1 MNAAIDIRRAL
12 QAISAETL
20 LGYVR
25 ELASERFGG
34 RLSGT
39 SEYKAAAEW
48 TAARLHRWGVAPGG
62 DGGTFLQAFPNPY
75 TRILPG
81 GGLTLHGDS
90 QNGTGE
96 KRWAYETDYFPGGTT
111 DAGRITAEVVYAG
124 FGVSAPA
131 RGYDDYAGI
140 DVRGKIVL
148 LDAEV
153 PVASEI
159 EKGFD
164 PAVFPPWRPY
174 SFHSAKLDN
183 AIAHGAAGAI
193 YGCGAF
199 FMPNAVYRPGFVYST
214 VGRTVVDDLFSGTG
228 RDHDEEIAAIRR
240 DLKPRSFAL
249 GRTVTLDNRSEH
261 HPEGVGYNVLG
272 LIPGSDP
279 ALGEEALLI
288 GGHLDHCGRAWELLP
303 GANDD
308 ASAVAVILGVA
319 EAFFRSGLRPR
330 RTIVLAF
337 FGGEEQGF
345 LGSEFYCAHPKIPLD
360 RTAAMINM
368 DLVGVGEGIFAYA
381 GKNFPELWAF
391 FEEANRSF
399 VGRPLATCAV
409 ANLMRPRLDGMIFAA
424 RGVPAVSFALV
435 GPDGNSPGSHTTHD
449 TAEAITPGPMADLSR
464 LIFAAA
470 AAMSGRDRL
479 NFRVQGERL

>member
-1 MNAAIDIRRAL
+1 MSESLAVEKAL
-12 QAISAETL
+12 KMISAEVL
-20 LGYVR
+20 HGYVR

-39 SEYKAAAEW
+39 PEYRAAAEW
-48 TAARLHRWGVAPGG
+48 AAGQFLRWGVVPGG
-62 DGGTFLQAFPNPY
+62 NGGTFLQAFPNPY
-75 TRILPG
+75 TLILPG
-81 GGLTLHGDS
+81 GGLTLHGDARK
-90 QNGTGE
+90 GTGE
-96 KRWAYETDYFPGGTT
+96 KRCAYEADYFPGGTT
-111 DAGRITAEVVYAG
+111 ASGRVTAEVVYAG
-124 FGVSAPA
+124 FGVTAPA
-131 RGYDDYAGI
+131 LGYDDYAGV

-183 AIAHGAAGAI
+183 AIAHGAAGAL

-214 VGRTVVDDLFSGTG
+214 IGPTVVDDLFSGTG
-228 RDHDEEIAAIRR
+228 RDHDEEVAAIRR

-249 GRTVTLDNRSEH
+249 GRTVTLDNRSRH
-261 HPEGVGYNVLG
+261 HPEGIGYNVIG
-272 LIPGSDP
+272 LIPGSEP
-279 ALGEEALLI
+279 ALREEALLI

-308 ASAVAVILGVA
+308 ASAVAVILGIA

-330 RTIVLAF
+330 RTIVLAL

-345 LGSEFYCAHPKIPLD
+345 LGSEFYCAHPRLPLD
-360 RTAAMINM
+360 RIAAMINL
-368 DLVGVGEGIFAYA
+368 DLVGCGEGIFAYA

-399 VGRPLATCAV
+399 VGRPLATCVV

-424 RGVPAVSFALV
+424 RGVPVVSFALV
-435 GPDGNSPGSHTTHD
+435 GADGTSPGSHTTHD

-479 NFRVQGERL
+479 NFRVQGERP